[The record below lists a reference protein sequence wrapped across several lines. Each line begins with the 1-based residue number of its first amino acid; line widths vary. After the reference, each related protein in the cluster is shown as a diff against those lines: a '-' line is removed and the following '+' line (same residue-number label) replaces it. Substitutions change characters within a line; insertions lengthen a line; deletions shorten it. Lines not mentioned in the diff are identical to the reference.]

1 MKKFLFLVV
10 LAVAL
15 PSFAD
20 VIRLTNGKSVEGT
33 ITQYTSGEGLKVIT
47 DVGETTIKL
56 NQIESFRIIAG
67 QAANQSV
74 TFENSRLKKLGIIP
88 NFSLISGM
96 DFQFDVAVGQ
106 VGEVLLYG
114 IDETLGIGIMFT
126 EEAMDISNEEYFKTL
141 DALQK
146 ANFEDFTETPK
157 RTAKVGPFQVLQ
169 KTYNAKVSGMDFTY
183 KLMTFKQGET
193 NHRILFWA
201 LVPVFERADAKIMKF
216 LNGISLNGGL
226 KAKGTK

>member
-1 MKKFLFLVV
+1 MKKFFFI
-10 LAVAL
+10 AFIAFAIQA
-15 PSFAD
+15 SAD
-20 VIRLTNGKSVEGT
+20 VIRLTNGKTVEGT
-33 ITQYTSGEGLKVIT
+33 ITQYSSGEGLKVIT

-56 NQIESFRIIAG
+56 NQVESFRIVAG

-74 TFENSRLKKLGIIP
+74 SFENSRLKKLGIIP
-88 NFSLISGM
+88 DFSLISGM

-114 IDETLGIGIMFT
+114 IDETLGIGIMIT
-126 EEAMDISNEEYFKTL
+126 EEAMDITNEEYFKTL

-146 ANFEDFTETPK
+146 ANFDEFTETPK
-157 RTAKVGPFQVLQ
+157 RTAKVGPFQALQ

-183 KLMTFKQGET
+183 KLITFKQGTT

-201 LVPVFERADAKIMKF
+201 LVPVFERADAKVMKF
-216 LNGISLNGGL
+216 LNGITL
-226 KAKGTK
+226 KAKSKDKK